1 MEDAFKIENFNVIKD
16 ENNYYFFR
24 ALNNEDNEDYEKGI
38 ITDEKGNI
46 QKIRTDRERCKDN
59 TKYDENSILNLEQ
72 VYDHVKMNHRKDTNC
87 ISLSVSAKVSISYG
101 MDYHKDRYIIVK
113 IPKKNYGKLVIN
125 AGQYMLEE
133 IDKKVNESIAS
144 INDDNL
150 VQKINRIENTNS
162 TEELIQII
170 SQKYIT
176 KEKIQNKK
184 HKLKKEIMYMSPIVR
199 MTNYGILNEKQTL
212 EKNKII
218 AKLTLLERNQKIE
231 PIIPNTTRNDL
242 LIRTIKNAFTSLE
255 FLHYGIIKK
264 EEIINIPKEVVY
276 LFDIMQNSKN

>member
-1 MEDAFKIENFNVIKD
+1 
-16 ENNYYFFR
+16 
-24 ALNNEDNEDYEKGI
+24 
-38 ITDEKGNI
+38 
-46 QKIRTDRERCKDN
+46 
-59 TKYDENSILNLEQ
+59 
-72 VYDHVKMNHRKDTNC
+72 
-87 ISLSVSAKVSISYG
+87 
-101 MDYHKDRYIIVK
+101 
-113 IPKKNYGKLVIN
+113 
-125 AGQYMLEE
+125 
-133 IDKKVNESIAS
+133 
-144 INDDNL
+144 
-150 VQKINRIENTNS
+150 
-162 TEELIQII
+162 
-170 SQKYIT
+170 
-176 KEKIQNKK
+176 
-184 HKLKKEIMYMSPIVR
+184 MSPIVR